1 MIVNTKSVEVTKG
14 FKGPDILYPTT
25 FGSTILIGC
34 PSITASASIPPTPQP
49 KTPRPKRRKWI
60 NYRFYLFFEYKIQ
73 KVLPLIIVVCESVPT
88 TESGYTMLL
97 LVKQTLA
104 KYSRLTWWTIPDPEI
119 LNMSI

>member
-1 MIVNTKSVEVTKG
+1 MNKLS
-14 FKGPDILYPTT
+14 F
-25 FGSTILIGC
+25 
-34 PSITASASIPPTPQP
+34 
-49 KTPRPKRRKWI
+49 
-60 NYRFYLFFEYKIQ
+60 LFISKYKIQ